1 MRIPLLR
8 REPAAYVKL
17 RRLGYSINQIARAF
31 GRSRSVVWRRLKFN
45 GLNRRDL
52 RKLPARVRLLAA
64 QRQRI
69 SMGRWLHLWEMWVLG
84 EGEEP
89 P

>member
-8 REPAAYVKL
+8 REPAAYVML
-17 RRLGYSINQIARAF
+17 RRLGYSVNIIAEAF

-45 GLNRRDL
+45 GLNCRDL

-64 QRQRI
+64 QRQRVLMERFI
-69 SMGRWLHLWEMWVLG
+69 HLWELWALG
-84 EGEEP
+84 EGERP